1 MKRLT
6 VLLSIIILTEA
17 SGQNLQPLTLKPG
30 ADTARGLY
38 FTTLDEFLP
47 IHNGRVFY
55 GYPGVL
61 ETAFYPESG
70 WYKGDVLFEGIWYRD
85 VQIMY
90 DTYMDEVILLH
101 PQGTPL
107 RLVGER
113 IQKFQYEGIYFER
126 LGPETDPMLKSGFY
140 QRAIEGPLTIYVKRT
155 RRIEENIVDLAIERK
170 FVNTYLYYA
179 FKDGRYTAINKQKSV
194 MELVKDKRQGVVHH
208 LKQQNLKYRKNR
220 EKAIMEMAAFYNQ
233 SPN

>member
-6 VLLSIIILTEA
+6 ALLSIIILTEA
-17 SGQNLQPLTLKPG
+17 SGQNLQPPLLKPG

-38 FTTLDEFLP
+38 FKALDETLP

-70 WYKGDVLFEGIWYRD
+70 WYQGSVLYDGIWYRD

-90 DTYMDEVILLH
+90 DTYMDEVVLLH

-107 RLVGER
+107 RLISER
-113 IQKFQYEGIYFER
+113 IQKFEYAGLFLNVLALI
-126 LGPETDPMLKSGFY
+126 
-140 QRAIEGPLTIYVKRT
+140 
-155 RRIEENIVDLAIERK
+155 RI
-170 FVNTYLYYA
+170 
-179 FKDGRYTAINKQKSV
+179 
-194 MELVKDKRQGVVHH
+194 
-208 LKQQNLKYRKNR
+208 
-220 EKAIMEMAAFYNQ
+220 
-233 SPN
+233 PN

>member
-1 MKRLT
+1 MKKLT
-6 VLLSIIILTEA
+6 ALLSFFILTEA
-17 SGQNLQPLTLKPG
+17 SGQNLQPPLLKPG

-38 FTTLDEFLP
+38 FKALDETLP

-70 WYKGDVLFEGIWYRD
+70 WYQGSVLYDGIWYRD

-90 DTYMDEVILLH
+90 DTYMDEVVLLH

-107 RLVGER
+107 RLIGER
-113 IQKFQYEGIYFER
+113 IQKFEYAGLFFER
-126 LGPETDPMLKSGFY
+126 LGPDTDPQLKNGFY
-140 QRAIEGPLTIYVKRT
+140 QRAIKGPLTIYVKRT
-155 RRIEENIVDLAIERK
+155 RKIEENIVDLAIERK

-179 FKDGRYTAINKQKSV
+179 LKDGKYTAIGKQKS
-194 MELVKDKRQGVVHH
+194 MLELVRNKRQGVVHH
-208 LKQQNLKYRKNR
+208 LKQQNLKFRKNR